1 MWQNAFLTSMNEEEL
16 CHLLHTSA
24 PVTSLDRH
32 TSVEVTSQAWV
43 MRNLTIINEEEL
55 CPRLHT
61 NAPVTSLDRH
71 TSMDSNLK

>member
-1 MWQNAFLTSMNEEEL
+1 MNEEKL

-32 TSVEVTSQAWV
+32 TSVEVASQAWV